1 MNGQFIG
8 IFPKE
13 ELLFKGTHLS
23 VLHGMILLLLQFLR
37 QWCWI
42 PPRDPAEVM
51 NGQFIGIFPKEELL
65 FKGTHLS
72 VLHGMNLIL
81 GQAHSSDLALEFL

>member
-1 MNGQFIG
+1 
-8 IFPKE
+8 
-13 ELLFKGTHLS
+13 
-23 VLHGMILLLLQFLR
+23 
-37 QWCWI
+37 
-42 PPRDPAEVM
+42 M

-81 GQAHSSDLALEFL
+81 GQAHSSDLALDFV